1 MAYSI
6 RPTTML
12 PRLDFF
18 GHNYEVVI
26 PRCALCRVFGR
37 SAVLQNFANA
47 NSYVHLQD
55 LIVPR
60 PAPISGLAR
69 QFVVLRN

>member
-1 MAYSI
+1 MKSSF
-6 RPTTML
+6 RGVL
-12 PRLDFF
+12 FE
-18 GHNYEVVI
+18 G
-26 PRCALCRVFGR
+26 VFGK

-60 PAPISGLAR
+60 PAPISGFAG